1 MNCLKFYE
9 FIDYILCR
17 KSQTRKIIMNNGKED
32 ILLCII
38 NYTGT
43 LNGYRFNPVINNL
56 ITKKID

>member
-17 KSQTRKIIMNNGKED
+17 KSQTRKIIMNNGDED
-32 ILLCII
+32 IVLCII

-43 LNGYRFNPVINNL
+43 INGLNFNPLINKLVN
-56 ITKKID
+56 TKKD